1 MSSSNISIAV
11 AAVGAFFQ
19 NLTDFK
25 WVRSDLINECAR
37 EKASQTSEAHKRTI
51 KRMLA
56 EYDDKK
62 NA

>member
-19 NLTDFK
+19 NLTEFK
-25 WVRSDLINECAR
+25 WVRPDIMNESAR
-37 EKASQTSEAHKRTI
+37 EKALQTSEAHKRTI

-56 EYDDKK
+56 EFDNKK